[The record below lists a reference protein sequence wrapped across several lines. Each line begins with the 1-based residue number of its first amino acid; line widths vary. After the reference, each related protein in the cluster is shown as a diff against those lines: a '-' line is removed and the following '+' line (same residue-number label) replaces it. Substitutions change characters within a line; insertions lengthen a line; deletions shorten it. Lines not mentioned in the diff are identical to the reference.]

1 MKSLSD
7 EPCLSNCMLSLSLL
21 PCGDGEGSLIDL
33 GADFGSGSPPS
44 GSPRKN
50 RRSDDFDADFGS
62 GSQPSGSR
70 RKTRR
75 SDDFDADFGS
85 GSPPSGSR
93 RAKSGRDDFYINSKQ
108 KYLEIHGGCV
118 PDIQIHICAHIDDV

>member
-1 MKSLSD
+1 MKSLLD

-44 GSPRKN
+44 GSP
-50 RRSDDFDADFGS
+50 S
-62 GSQPSGSR
+62 
-70 RKTRR
+70 KTRR